1 MGLVVV
7 AGEGIVVVAAGGFDH
22 FEDRGRRIHQTVGV
36 VSVLKSKGSK
46 RTIISIDDLVDRES
60 RRNSVGRQRIIHKV
74 FLRSRTTR
82 GSLVYIRHCFHQE
95 KLGSDKVRNKLVCE
109 DGTYGQDC
117 GILMSPPRGCLNGV
131 VDGEILHL

>member
-7 AGEGIVVVAAGGFDH
+7 AGEGIVVAAGGFDH

-60 RRNSVGRQRIIHKV
+60 RGRV
-74 FLRSRTTR
+74 
-82 GSLVYIRHCFHQE
+82 E
-95 KLGSDKVRNKLVCE
+95 
-109 DGTYGQDC
+109 
-117 GILMSPPRGCLNGV
+117 
-131 VDGEILHL
+131 EIQ